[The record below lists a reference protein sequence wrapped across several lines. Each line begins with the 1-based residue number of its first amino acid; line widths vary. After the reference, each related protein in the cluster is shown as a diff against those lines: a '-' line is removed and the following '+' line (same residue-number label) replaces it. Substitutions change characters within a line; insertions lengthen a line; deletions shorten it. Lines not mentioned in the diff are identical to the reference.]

1 MQVTAQPP
9 AQPSPALH
17 NQLLFHLI
25 MLVATGGRAVL
36 QAVTGLAYVTHTAAL
51 FDEVSR
57 PATTGTATTHPSG
70 LHGWYP
76 TAAPHTQRYAV
87 QGRGKDASVGVG
99 PGRAREGG
107 KHSAPFVLLRKD
119 PRGSRPGAL
128 GITALGTPSQGHWS
142 VTPPTATAR
151 PPHLHRAHTC
161 KLEMPSTPHPT
172 GEVEGK
178 GAEATLAHMMTLA
191 EIITPPTRTSRNA
204 ARLQKGWR
212 GKFP

>member
-1 MQVTAQPP
+1 
-9 AQPSPALH
+9 
-17 NQLLFHLI
+17 

-70 LHGWYP
+70 LARVVPNSYS
-76 TAAPHTQRYAV
+76 PHTTICRAGER
-87 QGRGKDASVGVG
+87 QGCKRGCWA
-99 PGRAREGG
+99 RACEGG

-119 PRGSRPGAL
+119 PRGSRLGAL
-128 GITALGTPSQGHWS
+128 GLTALGTPSQGHWS

-161 KLEMPSTPHPT
+161 
-172 GEVEGK
+172 
-178 GAEATLAHMMTLA
+178 
-191 EIITPPTRTSRNA
+191 N
-204 ARLQKGWR
+204 
-212 GKFP
+212 